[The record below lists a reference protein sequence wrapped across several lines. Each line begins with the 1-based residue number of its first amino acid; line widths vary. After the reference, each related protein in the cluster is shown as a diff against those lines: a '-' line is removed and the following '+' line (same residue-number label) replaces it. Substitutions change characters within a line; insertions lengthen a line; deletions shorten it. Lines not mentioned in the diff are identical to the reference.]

1 MALRVKSNRATPNGQ
16 NRAQE
21 FEPRRETVRLFRIL
35 LIVAAGASA
44 AQFCTGMSARAGE
57 QPPVTSED
65 DAACRHQGPPARAP
79 MSIAAERSWKH
90 ASSRKRS
97 SRNRSAGIS
106 TGSSARAPAASTR
119 ASEGL
124 GALPARHC
132 LLLLF

>member
-1 MALRVKSNRATPNGQ
+1 MALCVKSNRATPNGQ

-65 DAACRHQGPPARAP
+65 DAACRHQGPP
-79 MSIAAERSWKH
+79 
-90 ASSRKRS
+90 
-97 SRNRSAGIS
+97 G
-106 TGSSARAPAASTR
+106 TR
-119 ASEGL
+119 AYVDCRRALVEAREQQKAIIQEQKRRDFDRILGEGT
-124 GALPARHC
+124 GG
-132 LLLLF
+132 FDESF